1 MIKFIK
7 KYRHGLVIAIY
18 ALLYLITF
26 NYLENRTVFSYQYH
40 VIDTVF
46 DSYIPFCEYF
56 IVPYL
61 LWFPY
66 MIMTIW
72 YFIFKNNNKKEYY
85 LGDRHLR
92 GAWAWIHRQGA
103 DRPFTPSSA
112 LGHY

>member
-7 KYRHGLVIAIY
+7 KYKHGLVIAIY
-18 ALLYLITF
+18 AILYLIAF
-26 NYLENRTVFSYQYH
+26 NYLENRTVYSYRYH

-72 YFIFKNNNKKEYY
+72 YFIFKNNNKKEANNISYKN
-85 LGDRHLR
+85 HHN
-92 GAWAWIHRQGA
+92 HRNHPA
-103 DRPFTPSSA
+103 RNNSPIRRCKRR
-112 LGHY
+112 

>member
-46 DSYIPFCEYF
+46 DSYIPF
-56 IVPYL
+56 L
-61 LWFPY
+61 
-66 MIMTIW
+66 
-72 YFIFKNNNKKEYY
+72 
-85 LGDRHLR
+85 
-92 GAWAWIHRQGA
+92 
-103 DRPFTPSSA
+103 
-112 LGHY
+112 

>member
-46 DSYIPFCEYF
+46 DELHTILRVLYRPISCYGFH
-56 IVPYL
+56 
-61 LWFPY
+61 
-66 MIMTIW
+66 IMVVTSMV
-72 YFIFKNNNKKEYY
+72 
-85 LGDRHLR
+85 LHLQEQQQER
-92 GAWAWIHRQGA
+92 IL
-103 DRPFTPSSA
+103 SA
-112 LGHY
+112 GFQS

>member
-46 DSYIPFCEYF
+46 DSSILVMVSIYDYDHM
-56 IVPYL
+56 VL
-61 LWFPY
+61 
-66 MIMTIW
+66 
-72 YFIFKNNNKKEYY
+72 
-85 LGDRHLR
+85 HL
-92 GAWAWIHRQGA
+92 
-103 DRPFTPSSA
+103 
-112 LGHY
+112 